1 MRRQRR
7 KVFVNNSGKRELLIA
22 NGWMQ
27 AILIVFLIG
36 FLILGKL
43 AYRTYTDAPLIPA
56 RVLDANGEVIF
67 TGEDIS
73 SGHEVFLRNGLM
85 EYGSIFGHGAYLGP
99 DFTADYLHRAA
110 TIATDYYGGAS
121 SEAAK
126 QQTITDFK
134 TNRYDASS
142 GVLKYSAAQAKAF
155 EELVRYYGE
164 FFTTPTTRFGLRPS
178 AITDAQQIR
187 QLTAFFSWSA
197 WAGSTLRPNL
207 DYSYT
212 NNWPPE
218 PMVGNHATADAIV
231 WSVLS
236 LIALLGGVGL
246 LLAAFGRW
254 NFLGWHGR
262 EDQSVSFRPPDQ
274 VALTPAQ
281 KSCAWFFLVMALLFV
296 LQALLGGATQ
306 HYRAEIGNFFG
317 FDLGRVL
324 PFNIAR
330 TWHLQL
336 AIFWVSTSFLAAG
349 IFLAP
354 MITGSEPRRQNWLS
368 YALLGALAV
377 VVFGSL
383 AGEYAGITGWIQRG
397 WSWFGAQGFEY
408 LDLGR
413 FWQILLVIG
422 LIFWVMILFRG
433 LRGRLGSEHVGN
445 MPWLFFFSAL
455 SIPAFY
461 AVGLLARTN
470 SHFTTTDFW
479 RFWVVH
485 LWVEDFLELFTTIMV
500 AYIFVLLG
508 VVHERVALKVI
519 YLDILLYSAGGVVG
533 TMHHVYFSGEPSIHM
548 ALGAFFSAAEVFPL
562 TFLTLE
568 AWSFLQLGAHQ
579 QSGSRY
585 QFPHFWAVMFLAA
598 VGFWNFLGAGVFGF
612 LINLPIVSYYEIG
625 TALTAN
631 HGHAAMMGV
640 YGMLAVGLALFCL
653 RYLIPADKWP
663 EKWARISFWSTNIG
677 LAWMVFAT
685 LLPLGILQLYHS
697 VDVGYFDARTLN
709 FIGNDTNSSFE
720 WLRLP
725 GDVVFIVGGAVP
737 TLYIAYLG
745 IRHTLKRVT
754 LHEPDDIL
762 FTEISAPEGVA
773 AVSGEEATAAR
784 LT

>member
-1 MRRQRR
+1 MMNESSKRRM
-7 KVFVNNSGKRELLIA
+7 LISK
-22 NGWMQ
+22 GWIQ
-27 AILIVFLIG
+27 AVVIVVLCG
-36 FLILGKL
+36 FLILGIL
-43 AYRTYTDAPLIPA
+43 AYRTYTDEPPIPSQVVDPGGQ
-56 RVLDANGEVIF
+56 VLF
-67 TGEDIS
+67 TGTDVIA
-73 SGHEVFLRNGLM
+73 GQEVFLRNGLM

-110 TIATDYYGGAS
+110 LIAIDHYGGPS
-121 SEAAK
+121 SEAAQ
-126 QQTITDFK
+126 QQTIADFK
-134 TNRYDASS
+134 TNRYDGST
-142 GVLKYSAAQAKAF
+142 GVLRYSAAQAEAF
-155 EELVRYYGE
+155 QKLDAYYADYFG
-164 FFTTPTTRFGLRPS
+164 TPNTKYGLRPS
-178 AITDAQQIR
+178 AITDPQQIR
-187 QLTAFFSWSA
+187 QLTAFFGWSA

-207 DYSYT
+207 NYSYT

-218 PMVGNHATADAIV
+218 PLVGNHPTADAIV

-236 LIALLGGVGL
+236 LIALLGGIGL

-262 EDQSVSFRPPDQ
+262 EDQRVSFRPPDD
-274 VALTPAQ
+274 VVLTPAQ
-281 KSCAWFFLVMALLFV
+281 RSCAWFFLVMALLFT

-306 HYRAEIGNFFG
+306 HYRAEIANFFG
-317 FDLGRVL
+317 FDLARNL

-354 MITGSEPRRQNWLS
+354 MITGGEPHRQNWLS
-368 YALLGALAV
+368 YGLLAALV
-377 VVFGSL
+377 IVVFGSL
-383 AGEYAGITGWIQRG
+383 AGEYAAINGWIQHG

-413 FWQILLVIG
+413 FWQILLTVG
-422 LIFWVMILFRG
+422 LVFWVIILFRG
-433 LRGRLGSEHVGN
+433 LRGRLASEHVGN

-461 AVGLLARTN
+461 AVGLLARTD

-508 VVHERVALKVI
+508 VVYERVALKVI

-548 ALGAFFSAAEVFPL
+548 ALGAFFSAAEVIPL

-568 AWSFLQLGAHQ
+568 AWSFLQLGAQ
-579 QSGSRY
+579 QSSNSRTP
-585 QFPHFWAVMFLAA
+585 FPHFWAVMFLAS
-598 VGFWNFLGAGVFGF
+598 VGFWNFLGAGIFGF

-631 HGHAAMMGV
+631 HAHAAMMGV

-653 RYLIPADKWP
+653 RYMVP
-663 EKWARISFWSTNIG
+663 ENRWSARAAKISFWSLNIG
-677 LAWMVFAT
+677 LAWMVFAA
-685 LLPLGILQLYHS
+685 LFPLGILQLYHS
-697 VDVGYFDARTLN
+697 VSVGYFDARSLAFLSN
-709 FIGNDTNSSFE
+709 RTNALLE

-725 GDVVFIVGGAVP
+725 GDTLFIFGG
-737 TLYIAYLG
+737 TLPIVYLAWLG
-745 IRHTLKRVT
+745 VRRMKPRTTLE
-754 LHEPDDIL
+754 EPRDVL
-762 FTEISAPEGVA
+762 FTEIAEVRRSDA
-773 AVSGEEATAAR
+773 
-784 LT
+784 